1 MYGVG
6 QSMSYAGYRTKGIG
20 SRAQMS
26 LGAKVLEGVTLLQ
39 WGKTLGRRCHHKFNV
54 GCLNFNGLPLPCDA
68 TNSPETMTAQPVES
82 FKTSSS

>member
-26 LGAKVLEGVTLLQ
+26 LGAKVLEGVTLFAM
-39 WGKTLGRRCHHKFNV
+39 G
-54 GCLNFNGLPLPCDA
+54 
-68 TNSPETMTAQPVES
+68 
-82 FKTSSS
+82 